1 MAVNASAVA
10 SKGSEVVALVVD
22 TMKDIN
28 ESSRRIS
35 DIMGEIRAASNEQ
48 KLPLRPAASKCRRKS
63 RPRKTMVLWC
73 NSDKFQ
79 PNFTGVFPRFIA
91 PPFSLINRS

>member
-48 KLPLRPAASKCRRKS
+48 KLPLQPAALKEQAQVSATQS
-63 RPRKTMVLWC
+63 NGFV
-73 NSDKFQ
+73 
-79 PNFTGVFPRFIA
+79 V
-91 PPFSLINRS
+91 